1 MKQSSSTNDET
12 SQPTLYLAFELS
24 NQHWQLHFTV
34 GQGQR
39 PRQRTI
45 NAGDLAALTQEIS
58 LAKQR
63 FDLPKPSETPVLSCY
78 EAGRDGFRL
87 HRFLASR
94 HVTNLVVD
102 SASIEVSRR
111 SKHTKSDRLD
121 GEKLLTMLLRYH
133 NGDARES
140 GASCKC
146 PAWPWRING
155 NFTANSWPSK
165 ASARVTSTASKVC
178 WSG

>member
-63 FDLPKPSETPVLSCY
+63 FGLPNETPVRSCY
-78 EAGRDGFRL
+78 EAGRDGFWL

-94 HVTNLVVD
+94 HVTNR
-102 SASIEVSRR
+102 SAELTTKPGGGFGQHRGQSAQQTHQVRPPRR
-111 SKHTKSDRLD
+111 RET
-121 GEKLLTMLLRYH
+121 
-133 NGDARES
+133 ARH
-140 GASCKC
+140 A
-146 PAWPWRING
+146 
-155 NFTANSWPSK
+155 
-165 ASARVTSTASKVC
+165 VTLP
-178 WSG
+178 